1 MAEKRYTFV
10 FLIALFVALA
20 ATAGVFRALR
30 AIREGSHV
38 AMAQVVVANR
48 DIPEGQQLERRDL
61 ETAVWPAASVPAG
74 AFASGDS
81 LVGRVTRVSV
91 FTGEPIVPGRLA
103 PVGTGAGI
111 EVKITPGKRAMAIRI
126 DEVAGMAGLIQPN
139 SRVDIM
145 VSMRDES
152 SGSQSG
158 SQSGKRVAKLFME
171 NMRILSIGT
180 QVYRDENGKP
190 IRAASATLEV
200 TPEEAERLAIAVGT
214 GSIQL
219 VLRGYGDPDSIKTRG
234 ATSSDV
240 LSQLR
245 SAPVYTPPAAD
256 PPAPARHHAVAAK
269 PAPAPPAPAPVVVAR
284 PKPKSPDSVTVQV
297 FRAGKVSQQH
307 FERDSAAAD
316 SASQ

>member
-10 FLIALFVALA
+10 FLIAVVIALA
-20 ATAGVFRALR
+20 ATGGVFRALR

-38 AMAQVVVANR
+38 AMSQVVVANR

-103 PVGTGAGI
+103 PVGTSAGI

-126 DEVAGMAGLIQPN
+126 DEVAGMAGLIAPN

-158 SQSGKRVAKLFME
+158 KRVAKLFME
-171 NMRILSIGT
+171 NMRVLSVGT
-180 QVYRDENGKP
+180 QVYRDESGKP

-214 GSIQL
+214 GAIQL

-245 SAPVYTPPAAD
+245 TAPAVVIPALD
-256 PPAPARHHAVAAK
+256 PPAPARHHVVAAK
-269 PAPAPPAPAPVVVAR
+269 PAPPPPTPAPVVVAK
-284 PKPKSPDSVTVQV
+284 PKPRSPDSVTVQV

>member
-10 FLIALFVALA
+10 FLIAIIVALL
-20 ATAGVFRALR
+20 ATYGVFRAFNSIR
-30 AIREGSHV
+30 AGNHV
-38 AMAQVVVANR
+38 AMAQVVVANA
-48 DIPEGQQLERRDL
+48 DIPEGHLIDRKDL
-61 ETAVWPAASVPAG
+61 HAAAWPAASVPAG
-74 AFASGDS
+74 AFSSGDS
-81 LVGRVTRVSV
+81 VVGRVTRVPV

-103 PVGTGAGI
+103 PAGTGGGI

-139 SRVDIM
+139 SRVDLMIT
-145 VSMRDES
+145 MRDES
-152 SGSQSG
+152 ANGG
-158 SQSGKRVAKLFME
+158 RRVAKLFME
-171 NMRILSIGT
+171 DMRVLSVGT
-180 QVYRDENGKP
+180 VVARSESGRP

-200 TPEEAERLAIAVGT
+200 TPEEAERLAIATGT

-245 SAPVYTPPAAD
+245 SAPAVVLSNDPPPAV
-256 PPAPARHHAVAAK
+256 HHHVAAAPPPK
-269 PAPAPPAPAPVVVAR
+269 PAPAPVTPQPAVAAR
-284 PKPKSPDSVTVQV
+284 PRPRSPDSVTVQV
-297 FRAGKVSQQH
+297 FRAGKVSNQH
-307 FERDSAAAD
+307 FQRDSTAPD

>member
-10 FLIALFVALA
+10 FLVAIIIALA

-38 AMAQVVVANR
+38 AMAQVIVANR
-48 DIPEGQQLERRDL
+48 DIPEGQLLDRRDL
-61 ETAVWPAASVPAG
+61 QTTVWPAASVPAG
-74 AFASGDS
+74 AFSSGDS

-139 SRVDIM
+139 SRVDIL
-145 VSMRDES
+145 VSMRDENA
-152 SGSQSG
+152 QSAQG
-158 SQSGKRVAKLFME
+158 GKRVAKLFME
-171 NMRILSIGT
+171 NMRVLSVGT
-180 QVYRDENGKP
+180 QVYRGDDGKP

-200 TPEEAERLAIAVGT
+200 SPEEAERLAIAVGT

-240 LSQLR
+240 LSQMR
-245 SAPVYTPPAAD
+245 SSPTVVVPLPD
-256 PPAPARHHAVAAK
+256 PPAPVRHHAAAAPRPT
-269 PAPAPPAPAPVVVAR
+269 PAAPTPPPVVVAR
-284 PKPKSPDSVTVQV
+284 KPKSPDSVTVQV

-307 FERDSAAAD
+307 FQRDSSAPD

>member
-1 MAEKRYTFV
+1 M
-10 FLIALFVALA
+10 
-20 ATAGVFRALR
+20 
-30 AIREGSHV
+30 
-38 AMAQVVVANR
+38 
-48 DIPEGQQLERRDL
+48 
-61 ETAVWPAASVPAG
+61 PAG
-74 AFASGDS
+74 AFSSGDS

-126 DEVAGMAGLIQPN
+126 NEVAGMAGLIQPN

-152 SGSQSG
+152 S
-158 SQSGKRVAKLFME
+158 QSGKRVAKLFME
-171 NMRILSIGT
+171 NMRVLSVGT

-219 VLRGYGDPDSIKTRG
+219 VLRGYGDPDSIRTRG
-234 ATSSDV
+234 ATSTDV

-245 SAPVYTPPAAD
+245 AAPAAAPPVQD
-256 PPAPARHHAVAAK
+256 PPAPARHHVVAAK
-269 PAPAPPAPAPVVVAR
+269 PAPPPTPAPVVVAR
-284 PKPKSPDSVTVQV
+284 PKPKAPDSVTVQV

>member
-10 FLIALFVALA
+10 FVIAVVVALA
-20 ATAGVFRALR
+20 ATAAVFRALR

-48 DIPEGQQLERRDL
+48 DIPEGQLLDRRDL
-61 ETAVWPAASVPAG
+61 QTTVWPAASVPAG

-139 SRVDIM
+139 SRVDIL

-152 SGSQSG
+152 TQSSQG
-158 SQSGKRVAKLFME
+158 GKRVAKLFME
-171 NMRILSIGT
+171 NMRVLSVGT
-180 QVYRDENGKP
+180 QVYRGEDGKP

-200 TPEEAERLAIAVGT
+200 SPEQAERLAIAVGT

-240 LSQLR
+240 LSQMR
-245 SAPVYTPPAAD
+245 SSPTVIVPLAD
-256 PPAPARHHAVAAK
+256 PPTPARRHSPPPRPTPVA
-269 PAPAPPAPAPVVVAR
+269 PTPPPVIVAR
-284 PKPKSPDSVTVQV
+284 KPKSPDSVTVQV

-307 FERDSAAAD
+307 FQRDSSAPD

>member
-1 MAEKRYTFV
+1 M
-10 FLIALFVALA
+10 
-20 ATAGVFRALR
+20 
-30 AIREGSHV
+30 
-38 AMAQVVVANR
+38 
-48 DIPEGQQLERRDL
+48 
-61 ETAVWPAASVPAG
+61 
-74 AFASGDS
+74 
-81 LVGRVTRVSV
+81 TRVSV

-158 SQSGKRVAKLFME
+158 KRVAKLFME
-171 NMRILSIGT
+171 NMRVLSVGT

-214 GSIQL
+214 GAIQL

-234 ATSSDV
+234 ATSNDV

-245 SAPVYTPPAAD
+245 TAPVVAPPPVQD
-256 PPAPARHHAVAAK
+256 PPAPTRHRVVAAK
-269 PAPAPPAPAPVVVAR
+269 PAPPPPTPAPVVVAK
-284 PKPKSPDSVTVQV
+284 PKPRSPDSVTVQV

>member
-10 FLIALFVALA
+10 FLIAVVIALA

-30 AIREGSHV
+30 AIREGNHV

-126 DEVAGMAGLIQPN
+126 DDVAGMAGLIQPN

-145 VSMRDES
+145 VSMRDEG
-152 SGSQSG
+152 SGSQ
-158 SQSGKRVAKLFME
+158 QGKRVAKLFME
-171 NMRILSIGT
+171 NMRVLSVGT

-214 GSIQL
+214 GAIQL

-245 SAPVYTPPAAD
+245 SAPVVAPPEQD
-256 PPAPARHHAVAAK
+256 PPAPVRHRVVAAK
-269 PAPAPPAPAPVVVAR
+269 PAPPPPTPAPVVVAK
-284 PKPKSPDSVTVQV
+284 PKPRSPDSVTVQV

>member
-10 FLIALFVALA
+10 FLIAVVIALA
-20 ATAGVFRALR
+20 ATAAVFRALR

-61 ETAVWPAASVPAG
+61 ETAVWPSASVPAG

-158 SQSGKRVAKLFME
+158 KRVAKLFME
-171 NMRILSIGT
+171 NMRVLSVGT

-214 GSIQL
+214 GAIQL

-245 SAPVYTPPAAD
+245 TAPAVVLPSED
-256 PPAPARHHAVAAK
+256 PPSPPRHHVVASK
-269 PAPAPPAPAPVVVAR
+269 PAPPAPAPAPVVVAK
-284 PKPKSPDSVTVQV
+284 PKPRSPDSVTVQV

>member
-10 FLIALFVALA
+10 FLIAVVIALA

-30 AIREGSHV
+30 AIREGNHV

-126 DEVAGMAGLIQPN
+126 DDVAGMAGLIQPN

-145 VSMRDES
+145 VSMRDEG
-152 SGSQSG
+152 SGSQ
-158 SQSGKRVAKLFME
+158 QGKRVAKLFME
-171 NMRILSIGT
+171 NMRVLSVGT

-214 GSIQL
+214 GAIQL

-245 SAPVYTPPAAD
+245 TAPVVATPEQD
-256 PPAPARHHAVAAK
+256 PPAPVRHHVVAAK
-269 PAPAPPAPAPVVVAR
+269 PAPPPPTPAPVVVVK
-284 PKPKSPDSVTVQV
+284 KPKAPDSVTVQV